1 MEACSETRPRKS
13 INLESQVNLEGINA
27 EFKSLRMRIKK
38 LEQIVLA
45 LGSDMGNISDKPNID
60 KKG

>member
-1 MEACSETRPRKS
+1 
-13 INLESQVNLEGINA
+13 
-27 EFKSLRMRIKK
+27 MRIKK

-45 LGSDMGNISDKPNID
+45 LGSDMGNILDKPNID

>member
-45 LGSDMGNISDKPNID
+45 LGSDMGNILDKPNID

>member
-1 MEACSETRPRKS
+1 VEACDKLRPRKS
-13 INLESQVNLEGINA
+13 INLESQFSLEGINA
-27 EFKSLRMRIKK
+27 EFKSLRLRIER

-45 LGSDMGNISDKPNID
+45 IGSDMGNILDKPKID

>member
-1 MEACSETRPRKS
+1 VEACSKLRPKKS
-13 INLESQVNLEGINA
+13 INLESQVNLEGISA
-27 EFKSLRMRIKK
+27 EFKSLRLRIKK

-45 LGSDMGNISDKPNID
+45 MGSDMGNILDKPKID